1 MINRF
6 DHEGLAVINVM
17 RDMMVVVFESRDIKS
32 KLYIYLKMKYTESI
46 LHIAAMIKNQYVLL
60 DYKEMS
66 RCYDGNQWTLG
77 SVKYITMEK
86 FWTWTKA
93 EG

>member
-17 RDMMVVVFESRDIKS
+17 RDMMVVVFENRDIKS

-46 LHIAAMIKNQYVLL
+46 LHIAAMIKN
-60 DYKEMS
+60 K
-66 RCYDGNQWTLG
+66 
-77 SVKYITMEK
+77 
-86 FWTWTKA
+86 
-93 EG
+93 